1 MRRTKNKTQFI
12 NAPTTHQLRRAIR
25 HGHKVLRAQNKYAL
39 DRLIFG
45 YYYAKK
51 LNLEE
56 GN

>member
-12 NAPTTHQLRRAIR
+12 NAPTTHELRRAIR
-25 HGHKVLRAQNKYAL
+25 HGHKVLRTQNKYAL